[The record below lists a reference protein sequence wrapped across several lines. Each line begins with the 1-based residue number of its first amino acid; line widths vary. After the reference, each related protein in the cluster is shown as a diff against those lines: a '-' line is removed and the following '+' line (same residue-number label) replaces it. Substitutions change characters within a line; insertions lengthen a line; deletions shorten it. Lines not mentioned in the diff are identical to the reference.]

1 MPRRSSARTT
11 GVWEKV
17 RGSGIWWV
25 RYRENG
31 ALHREKVG
39 RKSDAVALYQK
50 RKSDIRA
57 GAKLPENMRRAS
69 IRFETLADDIRRYSE
84 KHHQDRGHIESRLKQ
99 ILPAFGH
106 RLADQIKPAEID
118 AWIAENTKTPATA
131 NRYRALF
138 SLIFREA
145 LRNGKVT
152 SNPARQLRL
161 RHEDNGRIR
170 FLTDDEE
177 RRMRKV
183 ITELF
188 PEHLPELTI
197 SLGTGMRLSEQYS
210 LTWGQIDFP
219 RKEINL
225 ERTKNGSA
233 RTVPMNGD
241 VAKAF
246 EVLKKMDSPTSPS
259 VRVFPLQ
266 SPRYWFATTLAD
278 AKITRYRWHD
288 NRHTFCSRLAMRGE
302 NLKVIQQLAGH
313 KTIQMTARYAHLA
326 EKNLR
331 AAVEGLCA
339 DNQGTKAGK
348 RSVAKKPS
356 RSAHGTTRRNL
367 PGKSPPVLI
376 A

>member
-1 MPRRSSARTT
+1 MPRRSSARAT

-17 RGSGIWWV
+17 PGSGIWWV

-69 IRFETLADDIRRYSE
+69 ILFGTLANDIRRYSE
-84 KHHQDRGHIESRLKQ
+84 KHHRDRGHIESRLKQ
-99 ILPAFGH
+99 ILPAFGN
-106 RLADQIKPAEID
+106 RLADQIKPADID
-118 AWIAENTKTPATA
+118 AWIADNTETPATA

-145 LRNGKVT
+145 LRNGKVIG
-152 SNPARQLRL
+152 NPARLVRL

-177 RRMRKV
+177 RRMRKA
-183 ITELF
+183 ITEQF

-210 LTWGQIDFP
+210 LTWEQIDFP
-219 RKEINL
+219 RKEIQL
-225 ERTKNGSA
+225 EHTKNGSA
-233 RTVPMNGD
+233 RIVPMNGD
-241 VAKAF
+241 VVKAF
-246 EVLKKMDSPTSPS
+246 EVLRKMDSPTSPS
-259 VRVFPLQ
+259 VRVFLLQ
-266 SPRYWFATTLAD
+266 SPRYWFATALAD

-313 KTIQMTARYAHLA
+313 KTIQMSARYAHLG

-339 DNQGTKAGK
+339 DNKNTEAGK
-348 RSVAKKPS
+348 RSVAEKPS
-356 RSAHGTTRRNL
+356 RSARGVARRNL
-367 PGKSPPVLI
+367 PVK
-376 A
+376 